1 MQDYVA
7 NYEEAVE
14 YLYRIPRFN
23 SNHSLKN
30 IEKFLTQ
37 MGQPDRQM
45 KIVHITGTN
54 GKGSTSVYSAKSSRT

>member
-23 SNHSLKN
+23 SNHSLQK
-30 IEKFLTQ
+30 IAKFLTQ

-45 KIVHITGTN
+45 KIVHTEPDEYACPKRRQAS
-54 GKGSTSVYSAKSSRT
+54 GKII

>member
-1 MQDYVA
+1 MPNYVTD
-7 NYEEAVE
+7 YEEAVE
-14 YLYRIPRFN
+14 LLYRIPRFN